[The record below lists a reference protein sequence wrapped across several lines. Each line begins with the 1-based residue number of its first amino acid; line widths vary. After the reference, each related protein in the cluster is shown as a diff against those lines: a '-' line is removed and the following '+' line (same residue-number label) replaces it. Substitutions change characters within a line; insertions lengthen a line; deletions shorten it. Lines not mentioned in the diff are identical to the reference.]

1 MLTASTIGIAAYGAY
16 TAVAALVDLVGQLRL
31 EFWIDLLELA
41 FGALLVLAAAFVRV
55 RIPGGLA
62 LAIGAMLGLQA
73 LALHDAS
80 HRYGAI
86 ALAPQIARG
95 LFAGALVLLGW
106 VGERRCGAS
115 NRFAGLSP

>member
-16 TAVAALVDLVGQLRL
+16 AAIAALVDLVGQSRL
-31 EFWIDLLELA
+31 ELWVDLLEVV

-55 RIPGGLA
+55 GIPGGLA

-73 LALHDAS
+73 LALHDAA
-80 HRYGAI
+80 HMYGAV

-95 LFAGALVLLGW
+95 IFAGTLALLGW
-106 VGERRCGAS
+106 WGGRK
-115 NRFAGLSP
+115 AGH